1 MDAWTPYLIIWATW
15 SAMVCCRCSRTGTC
29 GHCAC
34 AKSKQNMW
42 QLPPGKAW
50 KLHQH
55 SISEPW
61 HCSHV
66 GYNHHCWCE
75 LHWSCYW
82 RFFIFTQNTNLS
94 CPFPLPSR
102 LCEELVMVGLADMS
116 CSSIPSH
123 QMNFLQLSKSCLW
136 TVRTLNYHTT
146 LLNYHTFVFLKC
158 SWHSICSICGKR
170 LSQII
175 DDAYCQIIQWRPNL
189 FKLPSGAL
197 GKRFIAKFSS
207 TLQGFCY
214 WISFRISIK
223 VAMIQKPNA
232 TSIHISCFTTQVCA
246 VGKSWPQRITH
257 WGKVNLKTSLHDV
270 LFRNVYTA
278 EQSKTS

>member
-1 MDAWTPYLIIWATW
+1 MYFQLGCVLTTLHGRMDAIFDNWATW

-102 LCEELVMVGLADMS
+102 LCEELVTVGLE

-123 QMNFLQLSKSCLW
+123 QMNFLQLPKSCLW

-146 LLNYHTFVFLKC
+146 LLNYHTCLPQMHLAQYLWQKTV
-158 SWHSICSICGKR
+158 
-170 LSQII
+170 
-175 DDAYCQIIQWRPNL
+175 PNYRWCL
-189 FKLPSGAL
+189 LP
-197 GKRFIAKFSS
+197 
-207 TLQGFCY
+207 
-214 WISFRISIK
+214 
-223 VAMIQKPNA
+223 N
-232 TSIHISCFTTQVCA
+232 
-246 VGKSWPQRITH
+246 
-257 WGKVNLKTSLHDV
+257 
-270 LFRNVYTA
+270 YTM
-278 EQSKTS
+278 ET